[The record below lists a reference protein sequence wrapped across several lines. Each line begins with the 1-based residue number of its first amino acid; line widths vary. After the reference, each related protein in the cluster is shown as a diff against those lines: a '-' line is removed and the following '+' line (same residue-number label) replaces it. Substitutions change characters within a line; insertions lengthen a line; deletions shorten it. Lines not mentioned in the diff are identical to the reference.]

1 MIRNSDCSCDS
12 DEIRIIR
19 IADNM
24 NKAELVEQLATK
36 LVLSKKQAEDAV
48 GFVFETIIAVL
59 KSGGEVT
66 ITGFGTFE
74 SRERKGRV
82 GVNPR
87 NPSQKIQI
95 PSVRVPKFRAGKTL
109 KDALR

>member
-1 MIRNSDCSCDS
+1 
-12 DEIRIIR
+12 
-19 IADNM
+19 M

-36 LVLSKKQAEDAV
+36 LVFSKKQAEDAV
-48 GFVFETIIAVL
+48 NYVFDTIIATL

-74 SRERKGRV
+74 PRERKGRT

-87 NPSQKIQI
+87 DPSQKIQI

>member
-1 MIRNSDCSCDS
+1 
-12 DEIRIIR
+12 
-19 IADNM
+19 M
-24 NKAELVEQLATK
+24 NKAELVDQLAAK

-48 GFVFETIIAVL
+48 NFVFDTITSVL
-59 KSGGEVT
+59 KSSGEVT

-74 SRERKGRV
+74 SRERKGRM

-87 NPSQKIQI
+87 NPTQKIQI

-109 KDALR
+109 KDSLRQ

>member
-1 MIRNSDCSCDS
+1 
-12 DEIRIIR
+12 
-19 IADNM
+19 M
-24 NKAELVEQLATK
+24 NKAELVDQLAAK

-48 GFVFETIIAVL
+48 NFVFDTITSVL
-59 KSGGEVT
+59 KSSGEVT

-74 SRERKGRV
+74 SRERKGRM

-87 NPSQKIQI
+87 NPTQKIQI